1 MSNRVTTYAQ
11 AFLGVLGIPM
21 DAKIKD
27 FLKKL
32 ENDGH
37 AEKGISFSI
46 WRSQDKLNAFKY
58 DRRFMSI
65 LENEIN
71 KWSWRKDDPRW
82 TEYWNKKNEAIK
94 ALRIRKEIDMMSVA
108 KPDAVIENDVLTILP
123 VDPKGYVYFIQG
135 LCGGAIK
142 IGFSVDPVKRLR
154 ALQTGYP
161 DTLTILFMVPG
172 NESTERQVHKEFE
185 ASRLKGEWFR
195 PDEHVIQKIK
205 EWKHGLS
212 RIDEAMQ
219 KIGLR

>member
-1 MSNRVTTYAQ
+1 MPNRVTTYSQ

-21 DAKIKD
+21 DAKIKE
-27 FLKKL
+27 FIKKL
-32 ENDGH
+32 ESEGH

-71 KWSWRKDDPRW
+71 KWSWKKDDPRW
-82 TEYWNKKNEAIK
+82 TEYWNKKNESLK
-94 ALRIRKEIDMMSVA
+94 ALRIRKEIDMMSVV

-123 VDPKGYVYFIQG
+123 VNPKGYVYFIQG

-142 IGFSVDPVKRLR
+142 IGYSVDPAKRLK

-185 ASRLKGEWFR
+185 TSKLKGEWFR
-195 PDEHVIQKIK
+195 PDEYVIQKIK
-205 EWKHGLS
+205 EWKRGLGMV
-212 RIDEAMQ
+212 DEAMQ
-219 KIGLR
+219 KVGVR